1 VGPKRGARTVD
12 TDTEDHGP
20 DAPRG
25 FGLDR
30 ASTEPVSLGSSS
42 RDMDEPRQRQD
53 HRSPPDSTSLSTS
66 FDDLAPKAVPA
77 GTPSFTSGVMQ
88 EKHKAAPA
96 KARRSSSPRGT
107 TRATMT
113 SEPVPPVPKIVE
125 TPPPPPTPPIIE
137 LPERHSSFEPPN
149 PSGSEKK
156 QRPPVVNRLSDSID
170 TTPSAGKAADHM
182 TVPEAKGDKRDRKRS
197 ESSGSSSTGKD
208 RKTSWG
214 WLLGDSDKAK
224 EKEETKEREREEK
237 LKAKKGKR
245 PKSAD
250 KSSEKYDNTR
260 LDVLQK
266 SIELGNTGKVVAAD
280 PIVPAAIIAV
290 EPPSRTDSRESR
302 RSRSE
307 DKKEKE
313 KDSGFLSFFGGSKKK
328 SGSDH
333 SSDHKK
339 GRNGRTRGTSPDP
352 ASESQPKFYYARFPI
367 HIERAIYRLSHLK
380 LANPRRPLHQQ
391 VLLSNFMYSYL
402 ALVQQTQPHLIQQPQ
417 TSSSLQ
423 QKQHAAEQQRLQE
436 QQRWQQRQEEEAR
449 LQQQRQQQDD
459 VGTRRH
465 SMGAANKLG
474 REGF

>member
-1 VGPKRGARTVD
+1 MPSGTA
-12 TDTEDHGP
+12 
-20 DAPRG
+20 
-25 FGLDR
+25 
-30 ASTEPVSLGSSS
+30 
-42 RDMDEPRQRQD
+42 
-53 HRSPPDSTSLSTS
+53 LSTS
-66 FDDLAPKAVPA
+66 GAA
-77 GTPSFTSGVMQ
+77 Q
-88 EKHKAAPA
+88 EKHKSAPA
-96 KARRSSSPRGT
+96 KARRSSSPRAT
-107 TRATMT
+107 TRATRT

-149 PSGSEKK
+149 SSGSQKH
-156 QRPPVVNRLSDSID
+156 RPPITNRLSDSVIE
-170 TTPSAGKAADHM
+170 TTPPAAKAEHTA
-182 TVPEAKGDKRDRKRS
+182 VPEAKGDKRDKKRP

-214 WLLGDSDKAK
+214 WLLGDSDRAK
-224 EKEETKEREREEK
+224 EKEEAKEREREEK
-237 LKAKKGKR
+237 VKARKDKR

-266 SIELGNTGKVVAAD
+266 SIELGNTGKVIAVD
-280 PIVPAAIIAV
+280 PAVPTTTLVV

-302 RSRSE
+302 KPRGE

-333 SSDHKK
+333 HHSSDHKK
-339 GRNGRTRGTSPDP
+339 GGGGGRSRGTSPDP
-352 ASESQPKFYYARFPI
+352 ASEPQPKFYYTRFPI

-380 LANPRRPLHQQ
+380 LANPRRPLQQQ

-402 ALVQQTQPHLIQQPQ
+402 ALVQQTQPHLIQQQQ
-417 TSSSLQ
+417 TSTSQQ
-423 QKQHAAEQQRLQE
+423 QKQQAAEQQRLQE

-449 LQQQRQQQDD
+449 LQQQQRQHQDD
-459 VGTRRH
+459 VGTVR
-465 SMGAANKLG
+465 SYP
-474 REGF
+474 GFS